1 MTENITFPRPVT
13 LTLRVLSIVA
23 GVLLLGVILLTVAD
37 VVSRTARDRSILGT
51 VDIATML
58 LVAIAFLGLASAEV
72 EGRHVAVE
80 LFESRFGVRT
90 RAVFSAIRALLLL
103 GLGVLLVWGLTEVLA
118 SAATRGETTNT
129 ILRLPTWPAKLVL
142 LVSFVAFFV
151 VAIWKELL
159 TVAALRAEQNGAHR

>member
-1 MTENITFPRPVT
+1 MTEEITLPRPVM
-13 LTLRVLSIVA
+13 LTLRALSVVA

-37 VVSRTARDRSILGT
+37 VVSRSTRDRSILGT
-51 VDIATML
+51 VDIASML

-72 EGRHVAVE
+72 DGRHVAVE

-90 RAVFSAIRALLLL
+90 RMVFSAVRTLLLI
-103 GLGVLLVWGLTEVLA
+103 GLGVLLVWGLTEVFA
-118 SAATRGETTNT
+118 SAAARGETTNT

-151 VAIWKELL
+151 VAVWKELL
-159 TVAALRAEQNGAHR
+159 TVAALRAEQNGANR